1 MKRKQRMMRN
11 KYCKYAPPAAADRAF
26 CCIRFLAF
34 AVFLFAVFAA
44 VDLFFLIG
52 EDKYVGQS
60 LLNGSDASGVA
71 AFDDV
76 FDLFGK
82 YQFLLLYDLT
92 VFDDVDGDV
101 VVDEGQDIQIQHI
114 DVTFYF
120 QNVFFAHFS
129 AAGVFDDSNGAV

>member
-1 MKRKQRMMRN
+1 MSRLP
-11 KYCKYAPPAAADRAF
+11 CPGGGSFD
-26 CCIRFLAF
+26 ILLSEDLAF

-52 EDKYVGQS
+52 EDEYVGQS

-82 YQFLLLYDLT
+82 YQYLLLYDLT
-92 VFDDVDGDV
+92 IFDDIDGDV
-101 VVDEGQDIQIQHI
+101 VVDECQYIQIQHI

>member
-71 AFDDV
+71 AFEDV
-76 FDLFGK
+76 GDLLGK
-82 YQFLLLYDLT
+82 SQGTLLHDVS
-92 VFDDVDGDV
+92 VFDDVYRNV
-101 VVDEGQDIQIQHI
+101 VVDD
-114 DVTFYF
+114 
-120 QNVFFAHFS
+120 A
-129 AAGVFDDSNGAV
+129 

>member
-1 MKRKQRMMRN
+1 MPHQRLLIGHLLYKVLSFR
-11 KYCKYAPPAAADRAF
+11 
-26 CCIRFLAF
+26 CISLRSICSGRSL
-34 AVFLFAVFAA
+34 
-44 VDLFFLIG
+44 FLIG

-60 LLNGSDASGVA
+60 LLDGSDASGVA

-82 YQFLLLYDLT
+82 YQFLLLYNLT

-101 VVDEGQDIQIQHI
+101 VVDECQYIQIQHI

-120 QNVFFAHFS
+120 QNILLPIFPLRAFLMIATVQ
-129 AAGVFDDSNGAV
+129 SNLSS